1 MTIETEKHQI
11 ENQNEEENDS
21 TIGSDISLVHPVV
34 QIEKADSDEARITLI
49 ENAQDNQ
56 LRALKALIRG
66 IIEKKICISR
76 NILNQLKSSGKI
88 PYLLT
93 QFKKTSDIYQD
104 QKRLKKVLIK
114 LSSVL
119 PFLLQ
124 AVLKK

>member
-1 MTIETEKHQI
+1 MATSRALAPFWTLRKRLIKHK
-11 ENQNEEENDS
+11 DF
-21 TIGSDISLVHPVV
+21 LV